1 MIDRYDLKINDSKR
15 NDKDIDGPSRLAVIC
30 FNRYDNGTQQRRS
43 TKLHPPKLHNVAVR
57 SLNDSFPGQG
67 RSVPRLREYRLYGG
81 VKLSS
86 FESKSIRYAIFLT
99 SLIALVGV
107 LVVTSP
113 SPSRVGAQSAPRG
126 RTKAGAQ
133 MPVSR
138 EKTERLKPTG
148 ALTHRHEKFLP
159 QVRGIGSNEPL
170 TASRTGSLLSPAA
183 SSLCFPASGASID
196 GTEPTYDRNSFDTPP
211 SGCAPSGTVVH
222 YDQYTFSL
230 SGCATSDITVSL
242 CGTSAAPCDVAGT
255 LGDSYVAVYQK
266 PGGGSDLPGDPI
278 FVQSDACDNLHAT
291 NDDFC
296 GGLSELT
303 VSLEAG
309 FFVVVVSPFNST
321 DTGTYAVNIQAG
333 AACTLT
339 NTPTAADG
347 VVSGTIADGNGA
359 AVAGAVV
366 RLNGTQ
372 NRKVI
377 TDSNGNYR
385 FDDVETNGFYTV
397 TPSRV
402 NYSFSPSNRSFSLLG
417 QHTNAVFT
425 GSANSSTL
433 SPLDTPEYFVRQQY
447 LDFLNR
453 EPDESGLNFWSDQL
467 LSCNGDPACVAG
479 SRTNTSAA
487 FFLSIEF
494 QQTGYEVY
502 RFYKAAYGD
511 LPGAPVPARLNEFL
525 PDTREIA
532 QGVIV
537 NQTGWAQTLENN
549 KQAFANA
556 FVTRSRFTSLYGSM
570 GNGQFVDALNQNAG
584 SVLSQYER
592 DDLVA
597 GLTSG
602 MKTRAQ
608 VLRSV
613 AENSQFNQHEFNRA
627 FVLMQYFGYLQ
638 RDPNS
643 GPDTDFSGYNFW
655 LNKLNSFGNYQDAD
669 MVKAFLVS
677 GEYRGRFPR

>member
-1 MIDRYDLKINDSKR
+1 MESTSVVRNKWYLHEQSFSAGRNGELLSRQLK
-15 NDKDIDGPSRLAVIC
+15 
-30 FNRYDNGTQQRRS
+30 
-43 TKLHPPKLHNVAVR
+43 
-57 SLNDSFPGQG
+57 
-67 RSVPRLREYRLYGG
+67 
-81 VKLSS
+81 SS
-86 FESKSIRYAIFLT
+86 RYAILFPV
-99 SLIALVGV
+99 LIALLGV
-107 LVVTSP
+107 LVVAPPPLSK
-113 SPSRVGAQSAPRG
+113 VGAESSPQSL
-126 RTKAGAQ
+126 TKAEDQ
-133 MPVSR
+133 KTTFQ
-138 EKTERLKPTG
+138 EKMWRSGPTS
-148 ALTHRHEKFLP
+148 ALIDR
-159 QVRGIGSNEPL
+159 QVGGVAPIEAL
-170 TASRTGSLLSPAA
+170 TASRTESLSSPAA
-183 SSLCFPASGASID
+183 SSLCFPASGSSID
-196 GTEPTYDRNSFDTPP
+196 GTEPTYNRPELDSPP
-211 SGCAPSGTVVH
+211 SFCFPSVTGTAVH

-230 SGCATSDITVSL
+230 SGCATSDITVSI
-242 CGTSAAPCDVAGT
+242 CGTSGAPCNVAGT
-255 LGDSYVAVYQK
+255 LGDSFISIYQK
-266 PGGGSDLPGDPI
+266 PGGASDTPGAPI
-278 FVQSDACDNLHAT
+278 FVQASGCDNLIAS

-296 GGLSELT
+296 GGLSEVT

-309 FFVVVVSPFNST
+309 FFVVVVSPFNNT
-321 DTGTYAVNIQAG
+321 DTGTYSLNVEAG
-333 AACTLT
+333 AGCTLT
-339 NTPTAADG
+339 NPPTAADG
-347 VVSGTIADGNGA
+347 TVSGTITDSNGA
-359 AVAGAVV
+359 SVAGAVV

-402 NYSFSPSNRSFSLLG
+402 NYSFSPSNRSLSLLG

-467 LSCNGDPACVAG
+467 LSCNGDPACVEG
-479 SRTNTSAA
+479 RRTNTSAA

-494 QQTGYEVY
+494 QQTGYEAY

-511 LPGAPVPARLNEFL
+511 LPGAPVPVRLNEFL

-537 NQTGWAQTLENN
+537 NQTGWEQTLENN

-556 FVTRSRFTSLYGSM
+556 FVTRPRFTSLYGNMS
-570 GNGQFVDALNQNAG
+570 NGQFVDALNQNAG
-584 SVLSQYER
+584 SVLSQNER
-592 DDLVA
+592 DQLVA

-613 AENSQFNQHEFNRA
+613 AENSQFKQHEFNRA

-655 LNKLNSFGNYQDAD
+655 LNKLNAFGNYQDAD